1 MKENSKSYHHKNLKE
16 ALITQ
21 GIEIIYTHGMSSFS
35 LRKLSREV
43 GVSAAACYNHFA
55 NVDELLK
62 AMIQFITDKFTE
74 VLKQAALENKY
85 KSVTISMGC
94 AYVKFFLEYPHYF
107 SFLFDSNN
115 LGITVTYDGI
125 VSDGSFEPFTVFER
139 EARNEIERL
148 GISKEELR
156 NDLLIMWAS
165 VHGLAAMANMKGI
178 ALEGDFIKLT
188 EKLLR
193 KKVTLWKMK

>member
-1 MKENSKSYHHKNLKE
+1 MKENSKPYHHKNLKE

-21 GIEIIYTHGMSSFS
+21 GIEMIYTDGMRAFS
-35 LRKLSREV
+35 LRKLSKEV

-62 AMIQFITDKFTE
+62 SMIQFITNKFTK
-74 VLKQAALENKY
+74 VLEQASLENKY

-115 LGITVTYDGI
+115 LGIIIKDDGI
-125 VSDGSFEPFTVFER
+125 ISDGSFEPFTVFER
-139 EARNEIERL
+139 EVKNEMERL

-178 ALEGDFIKLT
+178 TLESDFIKLT

-193 KKVTLWKMK
+193 KKVIL

>member
-16 ALITQ
+16 TLITK
-21 GIEIIYTHGMSSFS
+21 GIEMIYEKGMSSFS
-35 LRKLSREV
+35 LRKLSKEV
-43 GVSAAACYNHFA
+43 GVSATACYNHFV

-74 VLKQAALENKY
+74 VLKQAALENAY
-85 KSVTISMGC
+85 NSVTISMGC
-94 AYVKFFLEYPHYF
+94 AYVKFFVEYPHYF
-107 SFLFDSNN
+107 SFLFDSQN
-115 LGITVTYDGI
+115 LGIIITDNGI
-125 VSDGSFEPFTVFER
+125 ISDGSFEPFTVFER
-139 EARNEIERL
+139 ESRNEIEKMC
-148 GISKEELR
+148 ISKDELR

-178 ALEGDFIKLT
+178 TLEGDFVQLT

-193 KKVTLWKMK
+193 KKVVL